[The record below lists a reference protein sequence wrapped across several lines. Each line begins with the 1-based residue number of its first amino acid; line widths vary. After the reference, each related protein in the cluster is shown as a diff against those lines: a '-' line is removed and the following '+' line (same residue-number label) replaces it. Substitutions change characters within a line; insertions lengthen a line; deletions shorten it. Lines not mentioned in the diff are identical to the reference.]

1 MLLFLIKKNMDD
13 TALQEKLNALDE
25 KISAVYISVEK
36 TRKYFLITM
45 IVTVVVFALPL
56 IGLLFAIPAFLSS
69 LNAVTTGGF

>member
-1 MLLFLIKKNMDD
+1 MDD

-25 KISAVYISVEK
+25 KINAVYISVEK
-36 TRKYFLITM
+36 TRKYFLVTM
-45 IVTVVVFALPL
+45 IVTVVVFVLPL